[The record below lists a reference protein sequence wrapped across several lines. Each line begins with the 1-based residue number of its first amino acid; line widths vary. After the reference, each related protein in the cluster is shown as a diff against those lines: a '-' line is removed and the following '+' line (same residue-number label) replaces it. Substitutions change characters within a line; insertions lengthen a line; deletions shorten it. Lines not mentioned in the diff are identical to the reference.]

1 MDDIKHPNDFPPL
14 TIEQIQRLAESIQDA
29 FGSDFSRTA
38 FTNHLLFKKTF
49 PSVGC
54 EEISSPQR
62 GGGGRRRLEHAGA
75 NGKVLRQNPRKLT
88 I

>member
-62 GGGGRRRLEHAGA
+62 GGGGGDGWNTRVRTGRSYGRILES
-75 NGKVLRQNPRKLT
+75 
-88 I
+88 

>member
-62 GGGGRRRLEHAGA
+62 GGWSATAGTRGCEREGPTA
-75 NGKVLRQNPRKLT
+75 ES
-88 I
+88 